1 VLFPNAEKQPLSDPK
16 SIDNAPE
23 HVKLAID
30 LILLL
35 EQHDID
41 VKTALQAIKIV
52 EKDLVA
58 KLTNSAD

>member
-1 VLFPNAEKQPLSDPK
+1 LSDPK

>member
-1 VLFPNAEKQPLSDPK
+1 LNDSN
-16 SIDNAPE
+16 SIDNAPD

-58 KLTNSAD
+58 KLTDSAD